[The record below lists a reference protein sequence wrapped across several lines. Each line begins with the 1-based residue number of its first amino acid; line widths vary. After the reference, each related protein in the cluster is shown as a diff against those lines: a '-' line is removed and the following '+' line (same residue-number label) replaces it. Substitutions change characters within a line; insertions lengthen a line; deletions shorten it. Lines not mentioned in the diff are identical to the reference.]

1 MPIDVNNAG
10 LPKQVNQGYSKLWYC
25 DADSSSIDLDVL
37 KTTKDLRTVSWL
49 KNAGGIF
56 ENSITAE
63 TDVEEGDVYRDD
75 DGNIVD
81 RADSTSTKTISA
93 GLLEYATQ
101 KGLELMY
108 DDAVYTVDSET
119 GNVWVEGDLKPSN
132 KFLVREFA
140 VKNTIHRFI
149 WPNAAHNSTVVEAE
163 GGELARATISYTAL
177 SDSAGN
183 AEYFAAIQK

>member
-1 MPIDVNNAG
+1 MSIDVNNAG

-25 DADSSSIDLDVL
+25 DADDSEIDLDAL

-56 ENSITAE
+56 ENSITSE
-63 TDVEEGDVYRDD
+63 TDVSEGDVYRDD

-93 GLLEYATQ
+93 GLLEYATE

-108 DDAVYTVDSET
+108 ADSVYTVDSGT

-132 KFLVREFA
+132 KFLVREYA
-140 VKNTIHRFI
+140 VKNKIHRFI
-149 WPNAAHNSTVVEAE
+149 WPNATHNSTVVEAE
-163 GGELARATISYTAL
+163 NDSLARATVSYTAL
-177 SDSAGN
+177 SDGSGN
-183 AEYFAAIQK
+183 AEYFAAIAK

>member
-25 DADSSSIDLDVL
+25 DADDASIDLDTL
-37 KTTKDLRTVSWL
+37 KTTKDLRTVAWL

-93 GLLEYATQ
+93 GLLEYATE

-108 DDAVYTVDSET
+108 DDAVYTVEAET

-132 KFLVREFA
+132 KFLVREYA
-140 VKNTIHRFI
+140 VKNKIHRFI
-149 WPNAAHNSTVVEAE
+149 WPNATHNSTVVEAE

-177 SDSAGN
+177 SDSNGN
-183 AEYFAAIQK
+183 AEYFAAISK